1 MACDYT
7 PQEIEKIVVGVY
19 RKQLDDDSI
28 TKFSRFGAGKEIDID
43 SETRRAFF
51 FPIKQNIAR
60 EPDCVITKLTP
71 DDVQKAKT
79 VEEIINTIVEE
90 FGLVAV

>member
-19 RKQLDDDSI
+19 RKQLKDDSI
-28 TKFSRFGAGKEIDID
+28 TKFSRFGAGKEIDI
-43 SETRRAFF
+43 EPEARRAFF
-51 FPIKQNIAR
+51 FPIKQNIDR
-60 EPDCVITKLTP
+60 KPDCVISKLTP

-79 VEEIINTIVEE
+79 VGEIISDIVEE
-90 FGLVAV
+90 FGLVVV

>member
-7 PQEIEKIVVGVY
+7 PQEIERIVVRVY
-19 RKQLDDDSI
+19 RDRLGDKSI

-43 SETRRAFF
+43 PDTRRAFF
-51 FPIKQNIAR
+51 FPIKQRIDR
-60 EPDCVITKLTP
+60 LPDCVISKLTP

-79 VEEIINTIVEE
+79 VGDIINAIAKE
-90 FGLVAV
+90 FNVVAV